1 MKNGL
6 SCSSNENLLYMK
18 GEGLTCL
25 NIMNNQMLKVAI
37 ILGSTRP
44 GRNGEAVSQWIYE
57 IAKKRNVADFE
68 LVDVKDFNLPLLDE
82 PIPPSMGKYSKEHTK
97 PWSAKI
103 NSFDA
108 YVFVTAE
115 YNHGIPGALKNAID
129 FLFKEWNNKVAGFVG
144 YGSAGGV
151 RSVEQLRL
159 VMAELKVATVR
170 SQVQLSLFTDFEN
183 FSNFKPAP
191 FQEKTV
197 NNMLDEVISW
207 GGALKALRLQK
218 D

>member
-44 GRNGEAVSQWIYE
+44 GRNGEAVSKWMYE
-57 IAKKRNVADFE
+57 IAKKRNDADFE

-97 PWSAKI
+97 TWSAKI

-115 YNHGIPGALKNAID
+115 YNHGTPGALKNAID

-170 SQVQLSLFTDFEN
+170 TQVQLSLFTDFEN

-191 FQEKTV
+191 FQEKSA
-197 NNMLDEVISW
+197 NNMLDEVIAW
-207 GGALKALRLQK
+207 GGTLKVLRTMV
-218 D
+218 